1 VLWST
6 LGEAVPILMLTIGAG
21 LYAYYQHH
29 PLPAEFAAVIAE
41 KGDRIFPAFI
51 ISEMPAGLRGLLIAG
66 ILSAAISSLDSILA
80 ALSQISLTMFYKPI
94 FEPDAD
100 ETRSLKISRFL
111 IVFWGAVLAV
121 MAWQFSASKLDLV
134 NLAFSMTTYTYGP
147 MLGIFL
153 LSIAAPKFR
162 VERIGV
168 SVLLSVFV
176 VLLINKPELLNPI
189 FGTAFSGPLLA
200 WPWLFPI
207 GTLVCFAAAFRGPKE
222 SQ

>member
-1 VLWST
+1 
-6 LGEAVPILMLTIGAG
+6 
-21 LYAYYQHH
+21 
-29 PLPAEFAAVIAE
+29 
-41 KGDRIFPAFI
+41 
-51 ISEMPAGLRGLLIAG
+51 
-66 ILSAAISSLDSILA
+66 
-80 ALSQISLTMFYKPI
+80 MFYKPL

-100 ETRSLKISRFL
+100 EARSLKVSRL
-111 IVFWGAVLAV
+111 LVVIWGAVLAF

-162 VERIGV
+162 VARIGV

-176 VLLINKPELLNPI
+176 VLLVNMPELLNPV
-189 FGTAFSGPLLA
+189 FGTVYSGPLLA

-207 GTLVCFAAAFRGPKE
+207 GALVCFAAAFRGRKE
-222 SQ
+222 SL